1 MGEVRIEVTLTNP
14 MDQAMVREGF
24 KKPVEVRRQNMKAM
38 VDTGAVNSVLPQ
50 FVADALGLARVF
62 RQVAQYADGR
72 LEEVDVTEPVLM
84 EILGHKVYEEC
95 LVQGDEVLIGQTA
108 LAKTDLHVDC
118 REGRVLPN
126 PDYPNQ
132 PIIKIR

>member
-14 MDQAMVREGF
+14 MDQAV
-24 KKPVEVRRQNMKAM
+24 VRRGLGKSEDVRTVKTRAM

-50 FVADALGLARVF
+50 FVADVLGLARVF

-84 EILGHKVYEEC
+84 EILGRKVYEEC
-95 LVQGDEVLIGQTA
+95 LVLGDEVLIGQTA
-108 LAKTDLHVDC
+108 LEKTDLHVDC

-126 PDYPNQ
+126 PDHPNQ

>member
-84 EILGHKVYEEC
+84 EILGRKVYEEC
-95 LVQGDEVLIGQTA
+95 LVLGDEVLIGRTA

-126 PDYPNQ
+126 PDHPNQ

>member
-50 FVADALGLARVF
+50 FVADALG
-62 RQVAQYADGR
+62 Q
-72 LEEVDVTEPVLM
+72 
-84 EILGHKVYEEC
+84 H
-95 LVQGDEVLIGQTA
+95 
-108 LAKTDLHVDC
+108 
-118 REGRVLPN
+118 EGPEG
-126 PDYPNQ
+126 
-132 PIIKIR
+132 